1 MTSGIV
7 VNGVRD
13 ALAVASQILE
23 SAREEVIWLIP
34 ASLISLSTT
43 LGFVEEVQAFTQ
55 RGGVSRGI
63 VAISPSNI
71 EEIQIFLDAGQDI
84 RHSDDAQ
91 EIFLYVGDKRDSV
104 SSINVGVREYTLDT
118 PAVSFWSED
127 PTYAEYLLASFES
140 AWADAVPAAQRIQE
154 LEQEAGQL

>member
-7 VNGVRD
+7 VNGMRD

-34 ASLISLSTT
+34 PSLMLLSTRY
-43 LGFVEEVQAFTQ
+43 GFIEKARAFSQ

-63 VAISPSNI
+63 VPLWHANSEDVQMS
-71 EEIQIFLDAGQDI
+71 LDFGADV
-84 RHSDDAQ
+84 RHSDITY
-91 EIFLYVGDKRDSV
+91 ELLMFVGDKQQ
-104 SSINVGVREYTLDT
+104 SISAINIGVDEFTLDT
-118 PAVSFWSED
+118 HFIAFWSED

-140 AWADAVPAAQRIQE
+140 AWSEAVSAEQRIQE
-154 LEQEAGQL
+154 LEQEIGQR